1 MPTLTN
7 HCGAAPG
14 PRRVPAGYRHSAP
27 LQPPA
32 DYYVTRKELREAIEF
47 LLAGHEKIDG
57 LEELV
62 LSFEKTL
69 GEVESTVTAVESGLT
84 EVEGNL
90 TEVED
95 AVDVVE
101 GTALY
106 NTETIARLLEIVTN
120 PEAEAEAEGLQEL
133 AKSVGDLDSMTQAEK
148 TDFIVKV
155 IKYILA
161 KEKIS

>member
-14 PRRVPAGYRHSAP
+14 PRRVPVGYRHSTP
-27 LQPPA
+27 LQPPT
-32 DYYVTRKELREAIEF
+32 DYYVTRKELRKALES
-47 LLAGHEKIDG
+47 LLAGQEKIDN

-62 LSFEKTL
+62 GSFEKTL
-69 GEVESTVTAVESGLT
+69 GEVEGTVTAVES
-84 EVEGNL
+84 NL
-90 TEVED
+90 
-95 AVDVVE
+95 AVVE
-101 GTALY
+101 GAVGAVEETALY
-106 NTETIARLLEIVTN
+106 NTEAIARLLEVVTN

-148 TDFIVKV
+148 TDFIIKV
-155 IKYILA
+155 IRYILA